1 MLFLW
6 LPQKSLHV
14 LTTIKP
20 QAFFSRLSVI
30 LFKCSV
36 LKLLQAGSDMS
47 IIAIIVYK
55 VGGLCQSWVPG
66 LELK

>member
-30 LFKCSV
+30 WFKCSV

-47 IIAIIVYK
+47 IIVYK
-55 VGGLCQSWVPG
+55 AGGLCQSWVPG